1 MHKVHNPL
9 HLFEA
14 GKYHLFAI
22 YSANNRKNC
31 QFHIN
36 GPSAVYRVC
45 RKMSPMHVTLEAG
58 VMTSDPTIKEIAR
71 SRMGQRNVR
80 FVDGVQKYRSVVL
93 AYPVS
98 KT

>member
-1 MHKVHNPL
+1 
-9 HLFEA
+9 
-14 GKYHLFAI
+14 
-22 YSANNRKNC
+22 
-31 QFHIN
+31 
-36 GPSAVYRVC
+36 
-45 RKMSPMHVTLEAG
+45 MHVTLETG
-58 VMTSDPTIKEIAR
+58 VMKSNPTIKETAR